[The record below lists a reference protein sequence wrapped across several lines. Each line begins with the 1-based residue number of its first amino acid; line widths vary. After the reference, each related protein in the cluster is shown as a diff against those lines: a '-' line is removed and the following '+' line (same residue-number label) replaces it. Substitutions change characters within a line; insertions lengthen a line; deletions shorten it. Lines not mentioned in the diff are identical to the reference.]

1 MDLLNRSP
9 QELQV
14 KDARTW
20 YQLALLES
28 EGNHIN
34 AVLRA
39 YNELQARLSEMHAS
53 VSLARFVKTIQR
65 QSELIVLVLDGKR
78 LVATAHASLTFP
90 GCRPVVLVEAVAV
103 AADCRTLYLRQQLV
117 MGIEQSVRVRFLEVL
132 PARMVASPHKDKLL
146 NNVYE
151 SLRYTTAVNDAHT
164 KILKKSV
171 F

>member
-1 MDLLNRSP
+1 MDSLNRP
-9 QELQV
+9 VQELQV

-20 YQLALLES
+20 YQIALLES
-28 EGNHIN
+28 EGSHIN

-39 YNELQARLSEMHAS
+39 YNDLQARLSEMHAS

-90 GCRPVVLVEAVAV
+90 GCRPVVLVERLVV
-103 AADCRTLYLRQQLV
+103 TADCRTVYIRQQLV
-117 MGIEQSVRVRFLEVL
+117 LGIEQQVRERFSDVL
-132 PARMVASPHKDKLL
+132 PVMVTVRAQGDKLL
-146 NNVYE
+146 NNLYDGLGYGSASSDV
-151 SLRYTTAVNDAHT
+151 HT